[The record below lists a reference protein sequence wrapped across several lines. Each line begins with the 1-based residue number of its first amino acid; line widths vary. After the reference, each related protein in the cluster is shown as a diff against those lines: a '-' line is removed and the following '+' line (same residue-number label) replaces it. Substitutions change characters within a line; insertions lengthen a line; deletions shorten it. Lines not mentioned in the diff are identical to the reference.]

1 MKKILI
7 LVSVLLLTAC
17 QADNKVRF
25 AEAYNLPDAEHV
37 FTLVTMREMEQI
49 AQERDIT
56 FVYFGSPICGAC
68 MTMTPRIDA
77 HAKAAGINE
86 VLYVELR
93 FDSPLAAEWA
103 RNGTYDYR
111 GTPLVVTFER
121 GEFVRSNFTR
131 VDVSGNYEL
140 EIVQMF
146 EEFGARSLT

>member
-7 LVSVLLLTAC
+7 VLSVLLLTAC

-25 AEAYNLPDAEHV
+25 ADAYNLPDADHV
-37 FTLVTMREMEQI
+37 FTLVTMREMERMVLD
-49 AQERDIT
+49 RDIT

-68 MTMTPRIDA
+68 VTMTPRIDA
-77 HAKAAGINE
+77 HAKAAGITE

-111 GTPLVVTFER
+111 GTPLVVTFEQ

-131 VDVSGNYEL
+131 VDISGNYEL
-140 EIVQMF
+140 EIIQMF
-146 EEFGARSLT
+146 EEFGERSLT

>member
-1 MKKILI
+1 MKKFVL
-7 LVSVLLLTAC
+7 VLLVLFLTAC

-25 AEAYNLPDAEHV
+25 AEAYNLPDADHV
-37 FTLVTMREMEQI
+37 FTLVTMREMERI
-49 AQERDIT
+49 VAERDIT

-77 HAKAAGINE
+77 HAKAAGIDE
-86 VLYVELR
+86 ILYVELR

-111 GTPLVVTFER
+111 GTPLVVTFEQ

-131 VDVSGNYEL
+131 VDISGNYEL

-146 EEFGARSLT
+146 EEFGSRS

>member
-1 MKKILI
+1 MKKIVL
-7 LVSVLLLTAC
+7 VLLVLFLTAC

-37 FTLVTMREMEQI
+37 FTLVTMREMERI
-49 AQERDIT
+49 VAERDIT

-77 HAKAAGINE
+77 YAKAAGIDE
-86 VLYVELR
+86 ILYVELR

-111 GTPLVVTFER
+111 GTPLVVTFEQ

-131 VDVSGNYEL
+131 VDISGNYEL

-146 EEFGARSLT
+146 EEFGSRS

>member
-1 MKKILI
+1 MKK
-7 LVSVLLLTAC
+7 VLLVLVVLFLTAC

-37 FTLVTMREMEQI
+37 FTLVTMREMERI
-49 AQERDIT
+49 VAERDIT

-77 HAKAAGINE
+77 HAKVAGIDE

-93 FDSPLAAEWA
+93 FDSPLAAEWS

-111 GTPLVVTFER
+111 GTPLVVTFEQ

-131 VDVSGNYEL
+131 VDISGNYEL

-146 EEFGARSLT
+146 EEFGSRS

>member
-1 MKKILI
+1 MKKVF
-7 LVSVLLLTAC
+7 LVIIVLFLTAC

-37 FTLVTMREMEQI
+37 FTLVTMREMERI
-49 AQERDIT
+49 IEERDVT

-77 HAKAAGINE
+77 HAKAAGIAE

-103 RNGTYDYR
+103 QNGTYDYR
-111 GTPLVVTFER
+111 GTPLVVTFEE

-131 VDVSGNYEL
+131 VDISGNYEL
-140 EIVQMF
+140 EIIQMF
-146 EEFGARSLT
+146 EEFGSRS